1 MVCQRNR
8 LTNIGTRVWR
18 VPIESKRATLT
29 SETFERSIS
38 IKFSHLHDRV
48 LVRSIEEEEKISGGL
63 IIPETAKEKGGVR
76 ILSWSAKRAKSPL
89 VKHPK

>member
-1 MVCQRNR
+1 M
-8 LTNIGTRVWR
+8 
-18 VPIESKRATLT
+18 
-29 SETFERSIS
+29 
-38 IKFSHLHDRV
+38 KFSHLHDRV